1 MDDLYIQWETGHMI
15 LHMDCF
21 FPCGIQKFKKVLK
34 VIELDW
40 QHEAELKETLKVY
53 FQNRIPALM
62 ELWKENSKKYYDF
75 KQKEADTT
83 HLIESRKPPNGLPI
97 AKDELKQA
105 KADLRKYK
113 AAWKKAL
120 SDAKSNKQF
129 KEQFERYLKLL

>member
-1 MDDLYIQWETGHMI
+1 MDDLCIQWETGHMI
-15 LHMDCF
+15 IHMDSF

-40 QHEAELKETLKVY
+40 RHEKELKEILKVN
-53 FQNRIPALM
+53 FQNRIPALV

-83 HLIESRKPPNGLPI
+83 RLIEIRKYPNGLPI
-97 AKDELKQA
+97 SKDELKQT

-120 SDAKSNKQF
+120 TDAKSNKHF
-129 KEQFERYLKLL
+129 KEQIERYLELL